1 MSNPRKTLPLPP
13 PGRTVGDAIEAS
25 LRAPNPPAR
34 KTPSPGERRKSIAP
48 RAPRLSS
55 SSSGDLRR
63 SPRPGG
69 RKSIPPPPHPSD
81 PEDLA
86 PPEVRATNWLAHGRA
101 LAAALEEALR
111 SGAQSPRLQACVE
124 RAYGAWNLDG
134 ASSRQISQVAHLT
147 RRAYD
152 AIRST
157 SRAGLELAYA
167 DCARVLHLGF
177 PTAVRRRVALEV
189 VVEAVRTMRREA
201 DRWVAVVDAT
211 MLFVGWADANR
222 ARAAE
227 AIRQALNEH
236 PPDSGSD
243 D

>member
-1 MSNPRKTLPLPP
+1 
-13 PGRTVGDAIEAS
+13 VGEAIEAS
-25 LRAPNPPAR
+25 LKAPNPPTR

-48 RAPRLSS
+48 RVPRLSS

-69 RKSIPPPPHPSD
+69 RRSVPPPPPPSD

-86 PPEVRATNWLAHGRA
+86 PTEVRATNWLAHGRA

-111 SGAQSPRLQACVE
+111 TGAQSPRLQACVE

-134 ASSRQISQVAHLT
+134 ASSRQIAHVAHLT

-152 AIRST
+152 AIRGT
-157 SRAGLELAYA
+157 ARAGLEQAYA

-177 PTAVRRRVALEV
+177 PTALRKRVPLEV
-189 VVEAVRTMRREA
+189 VVEAVRAMRREA

-211 MLFVGWADANR
+211 TLFVGWTDANR
-222 ARAAE
+222 ARSAE

-236 PPDSGSD
+236 PPESGTD